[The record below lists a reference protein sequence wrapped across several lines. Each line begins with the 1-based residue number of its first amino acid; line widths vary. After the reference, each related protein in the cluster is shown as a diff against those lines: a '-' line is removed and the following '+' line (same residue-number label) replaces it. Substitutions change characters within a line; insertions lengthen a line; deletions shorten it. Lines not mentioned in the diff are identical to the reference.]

1 VILRPGPDRKSPY
14 AALGGWRTTE
24 GDSIARKEYD
34 YVNASRAFANK
45 LISSEMLDQLMRQKA
60 ARLLRCGFED
70 LNPKPDHLLIS
81 FEPSEKI
88 VLGSPGQTRGA
99 PLQFR
104 ARPAPPKKYP
114 KPPVVIGPKHRT
126 SNFFLLPSTF
136 SLPPQ
141 WVLFSNA
148 VF

>member
-88 VLGSPGQTRGA
+88 VLGPQGKPEVR
-99 PLQFR
+99 LCNFELVR
-104 ARPAPPKKYP
+104 RLPKNIP
-114 KPPVVIGPKHRT
+114 
-126 SNFFLLPSTF
+126 NLP
-136 SLPPQ
+136 
-141 WVLFSNA
+141 
-148 VF
+148 